1 MKEGL
6 SFEVQTYTLRSS
18 SHWTK
23 LDSTRFQREIE
34 KERQGEGEWRDGE
47 IDRYVDRQRMME
59 RKR

>member
-1 MKEGL
+1 MKKGL
-6 SFEVQTYTLRSS
+6 SFEGQTYTLRSS

-47 IDRYVDRQRMME
+47 IDRYVWTDRE
-59 RKR
+59 